1 MRPFKQIV
9 GHRMKPMVE
18 KEVGGVGQS
27 PLLKV
32 TDCCCTFA
40 GKKTEEHYSWCL
52 WCRERERKREKEGER
67 DGKTRGGGRGGGSC
81 QSVSIFTR
89 RSH

>member
-18 KEVGGVGQS
+18 KEVGEVGQS

-40 GKKTEEHYSWCL
+40 GKKTLQLVPVVPREGKK
-52 WCRERERKREKEGER
+52 ERERGRER
-67 DGKTRGGGRGGGSC
+67 W
-81 QSVSIFTR
+81 
-89 RSH
+89 